1 MDVENS
7 EKTNP
12 NYGRPDQFPFQRGH
26 IDDEQN
32 MNGSS
37 RFGVHFPTASI
48 LSFFLSKSIDSPRS
62 STVTAARQHRSKW
75 KKFRIEPT
83 NQRWPSVLVP
93 FQSSPARR
101 CVMSILS
108 ASSSCVHLL
117 PSGEGSLASLVSE
130 WASEIRLYSP
140 LLAAV
145 LLHPYCGIFSPF
157 LSNRGQRSRRSPPNL
172 ACHSTRRRYEL
183 RSTQIDMLKSM
194 PDMIVKLRFSWW
206 IMQIRSSHCQCRSN
220 DFADRSADPI
230 RSDPI
235 VRFISIVLLGL
246 QVQMVQLGKWRSVE
260 SESARSAAGRV
271 ECVKAAPLL
280 RAVHLL

>member
-12 NYGRPDQFPFQRGH
+12 NYGRPGQFPFQRGH
-26 IDDEQN
+26 IDDEQH

-37 RFGVHFPTASI
+37 RFGVHFSTASI
-48 LSFFLSKSIDSPRS
+48 LSFFCQKASIAPGHRRSPLLDNIVAS
-62 STVTAARQHRSKW
+62 GKT
-75 KKFRIEPT
+75 
-83 NQRWPSVLVP
+83 
-93 FQSSPARR
+93 
-101 CVMSILS
+101 
-108 ASSSCVHLL
+108 SSSCVHLL
-117 PSGEGSLASLVSE
+117 PSVGLLFSLLCVCGGGKGEGSLASLVSE
-130 WASEIRLYSP
+130 WASGIRLYSS

-145 LLHPYCGIFSPF
+145 LHPYCGIFSPF

-183 RSTQIDMLKSM
+183 RSTQIGANFVF
-194 PDMIVKLRFSWW
+194 PNGI
-206 IMQIRSSHCQCRSN
+206 HRSN

-235 VRFISIVLLGL
+235 VRFISIVLLGP